1 MIPILFEATEK
12 AFESNG
18 IGRLTDCTSCVVTEE
33 RNGAYECVFEYP
45 ATGPRYGD
53 IQEGRVVLVDHDET
67 GDAQPFVIY
76 GRSAPIS
83 GLVTFYAHHISYQL
97 SGVILQP
104 FTAHNVA
111 EAFVEFQNK
120 AMNSSPF
127 EYWTDNV
134 TTGTMTIDTPISA
147 RSALGGVEGS
157 ILDIYGGEYE
167 FDRFTIKNY
176 GRRGVDTG
184 VTIRYGKNLVDL
196 TQDVDQMTLYN
207 AIVPYW
213 VGAEGACVY
222 GGIVYGSAGI
232 QQAGYWMSDA
242 GIRIQDNNGADFEF
256 AYSRDNIA
264 AFDFTSRFEE
274 QPTVQQ
280 LEAAAAAYLEANRP
294 WLPKVSLKVD
304 FVALWQTEDYKD
316 FAPLERVRLCD
327 TVTVVYTALGIEATA
342 KVIKTEWNALA
353 GKYNAIEIGDAKSS
367 FAQVLQDATDKKMA
381 QYPTIT
387 TVRGEIED
395 VTRRITG
402 STGGHVVLGMNAD
415 GQPERIYVLDSLNIS
430 EAVNCLVIN
439 KDGIGFSRNGVGGP
453 FTTAW
458 TIDGHFLANVIDTG
472 ELNAAMIRVG
482 TMLAD
487 RIRGGTLLL
496 GGTDNDY
503 GLIQVLDGS
512 GDIVTAINRNGIT
525 TSAIVA
531 NDYVRVDGSRNTA
544 SYIKMGLPNSGL
556 MEMSSTNGF
565 RIQRS
570 TSDGSITK
578 DVQLATQQI
587 TGTTGP
593 LGADVIVADG
603 SVSNHPTR
611 AIIKTG
617 SIQLSDLSGSGS
629 GGLAPDGL
637 PVAYARIGTNLFEVV
652 SDYEAGSTRK
662 YVRYQNGA
670 FVVGGGATKNKVVAL
685 PEYGDRLL
693 YSYETPEPMYGDVGE
708 GKIAEDGLCY
718 VWLDPVFAGTIR
730 NERFQVFLQ
739 AYGPG
744 SCYVK
749 ERAADHFV
757 VKGEPGVAFGW
768 EIKGLQADVEGS
780 GRLERFGARGEPELT
795 DYGALAVECM
805 DAIYEGRII

>member
-45 ATGPRYGD
+45 ATGPRYAD
-53 IQEGRVVLVDHDET
+53 IQEGRIVLVDHDET

-104 FTAHNVA
+104 FTAHNVS

-134 TTGTMTIDTPISA
+134 TTGTITIDTPISA
-147 RSALGGVEGS
+147 RSALGGIEGS
-157 ILDIYGGEYE
+157 VLDIYGGEYE

-176 GRRGVDTG
+176 GHRGADTG

-222 GGIVYGSAGI
+222 GGIVYGAAGI

-256 AYSRDNIA
+256 VYSRDNVA
-264 AFDFTSRFEE
+264 AFDFTNRFEE
-274 QPTVQQ
+274 QPTAQQ
-280 LEAAAAAYLEANRP
+280 LEAAAAAYLEANKP

-327 TVTVVYTALGIEATA
+327 TVTIVYTALGVEATA

-402 STGGHVVLGMNAD
+402 STGGHVVLGMNED
-415 GQPERIYVLDSLNIS
+415 GQPERIFVLDSLNIS
-430 EAVNCLVIN
+430 EAVDCLVIN
-439 KDGIGFSRNGVGGP
+439 KDGIGFSHNGVGGP

-472 ELNAAMIRVG
+472 ELNAAMIKVG

-487 RIRGGTLLL
+487 RIRGGVLLL
-496 GGTDNDY
+496 GGIDNDY
-503 GLIQVLDGS
+503 GLLQVLDGD
-512 GDIVTAINRNGIT
+512 GDVVTAVNRNGIT

-565 RIQRS
+565 RIQAANAS
-570 TSDGSITK
+570 GDITK
-578 DVQLATQQI
+578 DVQLVTAQV
-587 TGTTGP
+587 TG
-593 LGADVIVADG
+593 
-603 SVSNHPTR
+603 SN
-611 AIIKTG
+611 ASQGVDIIKAEGSFGYNRPTQVTLKTG
-617 SIQLSDLSGSGS
+617 QLEFVRLYDGETASGW
-629 GGLAPDGL
+629 
-637 PVAYARIGTNLFEVV
+637 PVTYARYSSDQFEIHGERLTDGTAQYI
-652 SDYEAGSTRK
+652 SYQTST
-662 YVRYQNGA
+662 GA
-670 FVVGGGATKNKVVAL
+670 FVVGGGGTKNKAVTL
-685 PEYGDRLL
+685 PEYGERLL
-693 YSYETPEPMYGDVGE
+693 YSYETPEPMYGDIGE
-708 GKIAEDGLCY
+708 GRIAEDGLCY
-718 VWLDPVFAGTIR
+718 VWMDPVFAGTIR
-730 NERFQVFLQ
+730 SEHYQVFLQ

-744 SCYVK
+744 SCYVE

-757 VKGEPGVAFGW
+757 VKGEPGIAFGW
-768 EIKGLQADVEGS
+768 EIKGLQADVKNPA
-780 GRLERFGARGEPELT
+780 RLENTDSRYSPEHT
-795 DYGALAVECM
+795 DYGALAIGYIN
-805 DAIYEGRII
+805 DIYEGRII